1 MNHDQLVN
9 KLAEVFL
16 NLTES
21 YEQAQSRQE
30 ERDFVGLDEIEDI
43 TLKQG
48 ALNGFWGTVLH
59 LGGMELIT
67 EVTKCAYGKIQ
78 EQEMGKV

>member
-16 NLTES
+16 NLTEN

-67 EVTKCAYGKIQ
+67 EVTNHARN
-78 EQEMGKV
+78 EQHKPRIEIW